1 MNLGAIEALL
11 LRALQP
17 ALPDDVEC
25 LAGPLWLGPAAGV
38 RGQVFVHAAR
48 YDDAGG
54 TTREGARSA
63 RRPWAAPGG
72 AAGFAEERPACI
84 EIDLQTLA
92 VLAWQAQWLAG
103 RIVAP
108 ALRALHGLALL
119 PLGDPDDALA
129 RLDFVPQHAW
139 VHAQRNQRL
148 EHDGVALHQVLTT
161 LRIDG
166 LLHCRLA
173 ARDGLVRGSVHAGAA
188 PSLEI
193 IADPPGT
200 DRDAEHLRLRNPTAV
215 AIDLGGWS
223 VEDTAK
229 RVHRYRFPPATR
241 IAARGELR
249 LYSGRGSD
257 RPGVLH
263 WGRRQAVWNNS
274 GDAAV
279 LRDPDG
285 VERARAVYTPPAKP
299 VRRQKV

>member
-38 RGQVFVHAAR
+38 RAQVFVHAAR

-54 TTREGARSA
+54 VTREGARSV
-63 RRPWAAPGG
+63 RRPWAAASG

-84 EIDLQTLA
+84 EIELHALA
-92 VLAWQAQWLAG
+92 ALPWQAQWLAA
-103 RIVAP
+103 RIAAP
-108 ALRALHGLALL
+108 ALRALHGLATL

-129 RLDFVPQHAW
+129 RLDFAPQHAW
-139 VHAQRNQRL
+139 VQAQRCQRL
-148 EHDGVALHQVLTT
+148 EHGGVALHQVLTT

-173 ARDGLVRGSVHAGAA
+173 AREGLVRGSVHAGAA
-188 PSLEI
+188 PSIEI
-193 IADPPGT
+193 VADPPGI

-229 RVHRYRFPPATR
+229 RVHRYRFPPAAR
-241 IAARGELR
+241 IAAQGELR
-249 LYSGRGSD
+249 LYSGRGSN

-274 GDAAV
+274 GDAAI

-285 VERARAVYTPPAKP
+285 VERARADYVAPKP
-299 VRRQKV
+299 RRKR